1 MNRCRSLSTHLGRVI
16 SGVEYRHRE
25 TETVVI
31 TKVVDKRGGRKKE
44 RAVVR
49 PGQKGT
55 RVSSRSRMD
64 PGCMP
69 VLGLSRLQL
78 ELEVGVSWV
87 SGVRLQ
93 FELDTLHRC
102 CNFIDTPTRSSNS
115 LTMARALSS
124 SALFIPIFIFAL
136 SLKLCTAHMIEVGA
150 SKKECFFEDLHKN
163 DQVSRGCAMLV
174 WYKLCLTIL

>member
-64 PGCMP
+64 PGCM
-69 VLGLSRLQL
+69 LGLSRLQL
-78 ELEVGVSWV
+78 EKLKLECRGS
-87 SGVRLQ
+87 RAFA

-136 SLKLCTAHMIEVGA
+136 SSKLCTAHMIEVGA

-174 WYKLCLTIL
+174 WYKMCLTIL

>member
-64 PGCMP
+64 PGCM
-69 VLGLSRLQL
+69 LGLRVSRLQL

-87 SGVRLQ
+87 SGVRLRVGHAASLLQ
-93 FELDTLHRC
+93 LRRHAHSIFELSDHGKGTIELC
-102 CNFIDTPTRSSNS
+102 FIYSYIH
-115 LTMARALSS
+115 LCAIVETMY
-124 SALFIPIFIFAL
+124 SA
-136 SLKLCTAHMIEVGA
+136 H
-150 SKKECFFEDLHKN
+150 D
-163 DQVSRGCAMLV
+163 
-174 WYKLCLTIL
+174 